1 MAEGSLMVRQG
12 SQLDGEAVSQQ
23 PVMDVVGLFVFI
35 AAMIFSSEVA
45 VVVGPYMVIVVA
57 ATLGASFKVAR
68 REKSTRMSAVFF
80 FMRVVGMAVI
90 LTVGIAV
97 ALNAYRPDL
106 SPRVTVAP
114 IALLIGFIDWP
125 WALTKIV
132 RGIFAAI
139 DLARGKGG
147 TS

>member
-1 MAEGSLMVRQG
+1 MN
-12 SQLDGEAVSQQ
+12 QQ
-23 PVMDVVGLFVFI
+23 PVLDIVGLFVFI
-35 AAMIFSSEVA
+35 AALIFSSEVA
-45 VVVGPYMVIVVA
+45 AVVGPYMVIVVA

-68 REKSTRMSAVFF
+68 REKTTRTSAVLFF
-80 FMRVVGMAVI
+80 LRVVGMAVI
-90 LTVGIAV
+90 LTV
-97 ALNAYRPDL
+97 ALALVLNSYRPDL

-125 WALTKIV
+125 WALSKIV
-132 RGIFAAI
+132 RGMFAAL